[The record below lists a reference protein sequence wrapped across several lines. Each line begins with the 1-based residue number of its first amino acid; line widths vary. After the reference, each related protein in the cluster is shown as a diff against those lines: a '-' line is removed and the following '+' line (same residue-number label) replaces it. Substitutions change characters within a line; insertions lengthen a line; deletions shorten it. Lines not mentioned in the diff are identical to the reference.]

1 MGIRWVGVAMGLLV
15 VLGACS
21 AEAGQPSVPAA
32 SAGTAASSGSAPS
45 DPGPGSTAPA
55 GATSPDGTGQSA
67 TTNPGS
73 SSAPVEGC
81 GAFEGVGFELLDT
94 AEVEDLSTGGIGI
107 RAVVYPRPDHEGN
120 PWSHWGQGLVSA
132 EGRYYSAIGDHLGAE
147 GNSFFYEYDPA
158 AGTLSMIA
166 DVRSIIQPPAGDW
179 GHGKVHAQMVAGG
192 CGEFYAASYWGSR
205 RGIEDADYQG
215 GALMRIDPVSRTIA
229 DLGVPVPGHGIPS
242 LASWP
247 EGGLIY
253 GEAADPLAPRGSNR
267 GPFFVYD
274 IATGEVVFS
283 DADPSHQGF
292 RSMAV
297 DASGRAFVGFGEAA
311 LSVFD
316 TVTGTLEP
324 FTTMPG
330 SKLRAATAADP
341 DGTVYAVSDSPD
353 VFFAIRPDG
362 RVDELGPARAYT
374 TSLAMEP
381 DGSVVYS
388 VPGAH
393 GDGYDIGLPLVAL
406 DTTTGEQRVVV
417 ELAPIIEDALGLRAG
432 GTYAL
437 SLDPEARRLFITINA
452 GGPEDRDPF
461 GEVVLVEVTLP

>member
-1 MGIRWVGVAMGLLV
+1 MGIRWVGVALGLALV
-15 VLGACS
+15 IGACS
-21 AEAGQPSVPAA
+21 TEGGQPPVTSAAVGTAGPSGSTPSVPTDVT
-32 SAGTAASSGSAPS
+32 SAT
-45 DPGPGSTAPA
+45 DPA
-55 GATSPDGTGQSA
+55 GSGGTEPPSTTVPDGSGVT
-67 TTNPGS
+67 
-73 SSAPVEGC
+73 GC
-81 GAFEGVGFELLDT
+81 GAFDGAAFQLLDS
-94 AEVEDLSTGGIGI
+94 AQAEDLPADGIGI

-120 PWSHWGQGLVSA
+120 PWSHWGQGLVTGD
-132 EGRYYSAIGDHLGAE
+132 GRYFSAIGDHLGAD

-158 AGTLSMIA
+158 TGTLAMIA
-166 DVRSIIQPPAGDW
+166 DVRSIIEPLPGDW
-179 GHGKVHAQMVAGG
+179 GHGKVHGQMVAGP
-192 CGEFYAASYWGSR
+192 CGEIYAASYWGSR
-205 RGIEDADYQG
+205 RGIEEADYQG

-229 DLGVPVPGHGIPS
+229 DLGVPVPAHGIPS

-253 GEAADPLAPRGSNR
+253 GEAADPLAPQGNNR

-297 DASGRAFVGFGEAA
+297 DGSGRAMVGFGEGR

-316 TVTGTLEP
+316 PATGTLEP
-324 FTTMPG
+324 FATMPG
-330 SKLRAATAADP
+330 SRLRATTAAAP
-341 DGTVYAVSDSPD
+341 DGTVYAVSEGPD

-362 RVDELGPARAYT
+362 SVDELGPARAYT
-374 TSLAMEP
+374 TSLAMET

-393 GDGYDIGLPLVAL
+393 GDGYDLGLPLVAL
-406 DTTTGEQRVVV
+406 DTASGEQRVVV
-417 ELAPIIEDALGLRAG
+417 ELAPIIEDGLDLRAG
-432 GTYAL
+432 GTYAI
-437 SLDPEARRLFITINA
+437 SLDPENRRLFITINA
-452 GGPEDRDPF
+452 GSPNDRDPF